1 MTNEEFTE
9 EILFEAHTEG
19 FIDELRTYI
28 NNLPIIDQKLP
39 FNEKVQIAYK
49 ILMDKRGEE
58 GLS

>member
-28 NNLPIIDQKLP
+28 NNLPIIDQKGG
-39 FNEKVQIAYK
+39 EVGTTAATVTSTGK
-49 ILMDKRGEE
+49 IIKIYNR
-58 GLS
+58 